1 MFNAYLYGG
10 KQVIIADKL
19 EEVDTDTSGLVEI
32 NDVKESVK
40 GSRDDLAMAMEAR
53 CYNGGEGRTK
63 MKPLKYNSSDRVTY
77 LLVLGFLAAIILLRV
92 FVPFMA

>member
-32 NDVKESVK
+32 NDAKESVK
-40 GSRDDLAMAMEAR
+40 GSRDVIKIVKK
-53 CYNGGEGRTK
+53 YNGIE
-63 MKPLKYNSSDRVTY
+63 YS
-77 LLVLGFLAAIILLRV
+77 
-92 FVPFMA
+92 

>member
-40 GSRDDLAMAMEAR
+40 GSRDVIKIAKK
-53 CYNGGEGRTK
+53 YNGIEYALLAIENQEG
-63 MKPLKYNSSDRVTY
+63 VH
-77 LLVLGFLAAIILLRV
+77 
-92 FVPFMA
+92 